1 MTTTEEQLAKLAV
14 GNSRE
19 VIERQ
24 AERIAEL
31 EAELADSVTLAF
43 DQQAENERLDDHA
56 KKWGIKAQQ
65 AEQQLTEAQA
75 DDTHLRDLLYQWLA
89 TQEGDDYA
97 TAELMEKTS
106 AAIDAA
112 REGE

>member
-1 MTTTEEQLAKLAV
+1 MSTTEEQLAKLAV

-31 EAELADSVTLAF
+31 ER
-43 DQQAENERLDDHA
+43 ENKRLDDHA

-75 DDTHLRDLLYQWLA
+75 EIQALRKQRDAGQWYPMQGA
-89 TQEGDDYA
+89 DND
-97 TAELMEKTS
+97 
-106 AAIDAA
+106 
-112 REGE
+112 